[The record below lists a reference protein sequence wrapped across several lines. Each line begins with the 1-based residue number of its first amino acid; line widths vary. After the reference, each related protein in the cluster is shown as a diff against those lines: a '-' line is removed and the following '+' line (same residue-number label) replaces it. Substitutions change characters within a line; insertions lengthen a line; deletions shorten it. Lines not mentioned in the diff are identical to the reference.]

1 MLVDVYKTDG
11 TVSGQV
17 ELNDGVFSV
26 EPNHHVLYLASKV
39 YLANQRQG
47 THKSKERGEIRG
59 GGRKPWRQKGRGGAR
74 AGTTR
79 SPLWVGG
86 GRIFGPKP
94 RDYRL
99 KIPRKV
105 AMLAKKSALSL
116 KITEER
122 LMVVENFN
130 YEAPKTKDFASLLQ
144 ALKLDG
150 KKVLFLTA
158 EHNENVYK
166 SGRNIEKIKV
176 LSAQSVSTYDIL
188 NSQVLLLQSGAV
200 EYFNNTYSKEKVAA
214 E

>member
-59 GGRKPWRQKGRGGAR
+59 GGKKPWRQKGRGGAR

-158 EHNENVYK
+158 GHNENVYK